1 MRGNCPCACSVPRVS
16 YDVSAIARTAAVVV
30 RIMINYLAIL
40 ATLGGFRAKG
50 TETFRALFGWTQS
63 VGDSPLSLAPFQCV
77 LGTSFYAKSAASLSM
92 PIAIALLSVVVNLV
106 VIAVRR
112 GCDGCLARG
121 SA

>member
-1 MRGNCPCACSVPRVS
+1 MLSCVS
-16 YDVSAIARTAAVVV
+16 YDVSTIAHTAAVVV

-112 GCDGCLARG
+112 GGDDSLARG
-121 SA
+121 SAVVVHEAGQ